1 MNGIAFPPDSSLGA
15 PPGLPAL
22 ALWREA
28 LARVREHLD
37 VCKAHPARSVVLL
50 PFAQLLPVA
59 QSQWAALYPDGF
71 APHFETTH
79 TWAQRL
85 ACFTPGPYDI
95 SFSAARDA
103 LTARDLLESARM
115 ALPRDAARD
124 AFKIGRAHV

>member
-15 PPGLPAL
+15 PPDLPAL

-59 QSQWAALYPDGF
+59 QSHWAEVYPHGE
-71 APHFETTH
+71 APLFHAKNTCRM
-79 TWAQRL
+79 RL
-85 ACFTPGPYDI
+85 ACFTPGPYD
-95 SFSAARDA
+95 S
-103 LTARDLLESARM
+103 
-115 ALPRDAARD
+115 
-124 AFKIGRAHV
+124 